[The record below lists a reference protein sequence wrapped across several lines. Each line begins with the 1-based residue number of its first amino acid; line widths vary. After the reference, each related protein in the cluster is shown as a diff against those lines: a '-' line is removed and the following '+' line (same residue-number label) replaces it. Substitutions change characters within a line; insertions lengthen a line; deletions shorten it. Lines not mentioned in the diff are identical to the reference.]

1 MGKAQDDE
9 ARPVAA
15 RAPHQ
20 GARPRAPSPGPS
32 GREEPAAGRDR
43 AQDSP
48 PHRPGPPRPRGAGV
62 VLREPSRPDIPCTRG
77 RRAGPPAGT
86 RASPPR
92 RVKERREDRSA
103 RTVGPPPRALRGP
116 RRHAHGR
123 PLRGPLAPPGRAR
136 LRPPV
141 LIVVETA
148 GARASSGPTSAA
160 GGSPAPP
167 TRSRKAR
174 TSPAADA
181 CASRSRL
188 SPVTVCAVPW
198 CWAES
203 SCSSSSSS

>member
-9 ARPVAA
+9 ARPVAV

-20 GARPRAPSPGPS
+20 GARPRAPSPGLFARV
-32 GREEPAAGRDR
+32 GPAAGRDR
-43 AQDSP
+43 APDSP
-48 PHRPGPPRPRGAGV
+48 PRPGPPRPRGAGGAP
-62 VLREPSRPDIPCTRG
+62 REPSRPDIPCTRG

-103 RTVGPPPRALRGP
+103 RTVGPPRALRGP

-123 PLRGPLAPPGRAR
+123 PLREPLAPPGRAR
-136 LRPPV
+136 LRPLAP
-141 LIVVETA
+141 IVVETA
-148 GARASSGPTSAA
+148 GARAFSGPTSAA

-167 TRSRKAR
+167 TRYHKAR

>member
-20 GARPRAPSPGPS
+20 GARPRAPSHGPS
-32 GREEPAAGRDR
+32 GRAERVGRGR
-43 AQDSP
+43 ADSP
-48 PHRPGPPRPRGAGV
+48 PHPAPAGRPGPPRPGAPPPRPRGAGA
-62 VLREPSRPDIPCTRG
+62 VLREPSRPDVPCTRV

-92 RVKERREDRSA
+92 PA
-103 RTVGPPPRALRGP
+103 RTAAPPRAPRNP
-116 RRHAHGR
+116 RRLAHGR
-123 PLRGPLAPPGRAR
+123 PLREPLAPPGRAR
-136 LRPPV
+136 LRPLAP
-141 LIVVETA
+141 IAVETA
-148 GARASSGPTSAA
+148 GARAFSGPTSAA

-167 TRSRKAR
+167 TRSHKAR